1 MSIKATSNS
10 LNYFASYCC
19 VKHYNQKQLGE
30 EWFRFIWQLTV
41 YYEGKEGRNS
51 NRAGT
56 KRQELKQRAWRRD
69 AYGLASQNVSCFLS
83 FFFKRGISFKHI
95 DVIFYLS
102 IFNLSAKHVH
112 AMSKVA
118 TRGLQIPW
126 NWNNKCSRDTM
137 WILEVETRSSRRAA
151 SINHWAISPSPQI
164 ALFIE
169 ARPTNHSGWAFPHI
183 NH

>member
-1 MSIKATSNS
+1 MQDPTHWTTLLPIVALNTVIRSN
-10 LNYFASYCC
+10 L
-19 VKHYNQKQLGE
+19 
-30 EWFRFIWQLTV
+30 
-41 YYEGKEGRNS
+41 GRNDFVS
-51 NRAGT
+51 FGS
-56 KRQELKQRAWRRD
+56 
-69 AYGLASQNVSCFLS
+69 SQSIMKEKKAETQIGQGPNGRNWSREHGGGMLMVLLLTMCPAFFL
-83 FFFKRGISFKHI
+83 FFFLRDISFKHI

-102 IFNLSAKHVH
+102 IFYLSAKHVH

-151 SINHWAISPSPQI
+151 SVNHWAISPSPQI
-164 ALFIE
+164 AFFIQD
-169 ARPTNHSGWAFPHI
+169 RPTNHSGWAFPHI

>member
-1 MSIKATSNS
+1 MPIKATSHS

-19 VKHYNQKQLGE
+19 VKHYDQKQLGGGMISFHLAAHSPL
-30 EWFRFIWQLTV
+30 WM
-41 YYEGKEGRNS
+41 
-51 NRAGT
+51 
-56 KRQELKQRAWRRD
+56 KRRQKLKQARD
-69 AYGLASQNVSCFLS
+69 QEAGIEAETMEEGCLWSCSSQCAQLS
-83 FFFKRGISFKHI
+83 IFFYYSDLSFKHI

-102 IFNLSAKHVH
+102 IFYLSAKHVH